1 MSKHGKRY
9 QEASKLVER
18 GRTYEPAEAVAL
30 LKETATVKFEPSVEA
45 HIRLGVDP
53 RHADQMVRGT
63 VTLPHGTG
71 KEVRVAV
78 FAQGDKAVEATAAGA
93 DVVGAEDLA
102 ARIEAGWLEFDVAV
116 ATPDMMGSVGKLGRI
131 LGRRGLMP
139 NPKAGTV
146 TFDLERVINE
156 LKGGRIEFKVDKGG
170 IIHVAFGKASFEP
183 DAAHRQPGRPD
194 RRHQPRPAQGSQGPV
209 LQEPHGRLH
218 HGPGHPRRCPE
229 PAGPGGGLTAAGRAA
244 RDKHDDRVGRP
255 GHPGDRS
262 ARDSDASAGILRDAA
277 P

>member
-1 MSKHGKRY
+1 MGKHGKRY
-9 QEASKLVER
+9 LEAAKLVER
-18 GRTYEPAEAVAL
+18 GKVYEPHEAMAL
-30 LKETATVKFEPSVEA
+30 LKETSTVKFDPSVEA

-63 VTLPHGTG
+63 VSLPHGTG

-78 FAQGDKAVEATAAGA
+78 FAQGDKAAEAEAAGA

-170 IIHVAFGKASFEP
+170 IIHAPF
-183 DAAHRQPGRPD
+183 
-194 RRHQPRPAQGSQGPV
+194 
-209 LQEPHGRLH
+209 
-218 HGPGHPRRCPE
+218 
-229 PAGPGGGLTAAGRAA
+229 GRAA
-244 RDKHDDRVGRP
+244 FEPEQLVANLAALTDAVNRARPKEAKGQYFKSLTVASTMGPGIRVDVP
-255 GHPGDRS
+255 GLL
-262 ARDSDASAGILRDAA
+262 ARAA
-277 P
+277 A

>member
-1 MSKHGKRY
+1 MSQHGKRY
-9 QEASKLVER
+9 QEAAKLVER
-18 GRTYEPAEAVAL
+18 GRTYGPHEAMVL
-30 LKETATVKFEPSVEA
+30 LKETSTVRFDPSVEA

-53 RHADQMVRGT
+53 RHAEQMVRGT

-78 FAQGDKAVEATAAGA
+78 FAQGDKAAEAAAAGA

-170 IIHVAFGKASFEP
+170 IIHVAFGKATFEP
-183 DAAHRQPGRPD
+183 DQLMDNLAALTDAINRARPKEAKGQYF
-194 RRHQPRPAQGSQGPV
+194 RSLTVASTM
-209 LQEPHGRLH
+209 
-218 HGPGHPRRCPE
+218 GPGIRVDV
-229 PAGPGGGLTAAGRAA
+229 PGLLARAA
-244 RDKHDDRVGRP
+244 
-255 GHPGDRS
+255 
-262 ARDSDASAGILRDAA
+262 A
-277 P
+277 